1 MSFYI
6 IMGLWSLSMILLIA
20 FAFWWGNRLEVA
32 SRKSKESA
40 ARDYAQRSC
49 QRCCQSCGKY
59 QFHPDNS
66 VR

>member
-20 FAFWWGNRLEVA
+20 FAFWWGNRLEIA
-32 SRKSKESA
+32 SRKSKELA
-40 ARDYAQRSC
+40 ARDYAQRTC
-49 QRCCQSCGKY
+49 PMCCQSCGRY
-59 QFHPDNS
+59 LIHPDNS